1 MTYAFSESAPPI
13 GRRPILINGK
23 DIRCYYP
30 LFVMLAMGALVLCVF
45 WFGSRYPQLFHKAE
59 DMGHHQLASF
69 IWNSELLKLSATA
82 GFIERW
88 WVSFVN
94 WIWSMRFGM
103 SFGLALG
110 ALLHTIFEFYPPKL
124 GGNVY
129 LNTLKGVVLGA
140 PAGVCVNCAVPVA
153 CGVTRGKASVEAALG
168 FMFSSPTLNFVVVSM
183 VFAGLPWYYGAIQYS
198 LIAVVLFGLVP
209 LIVYLMNRQDAG
221 NDDESQ
227 PAVTCSIPLYKECE
241 ETLAQSVKHVIREY
255 GKNLFKLVKTAVPF
269 MLVAAVLSS
278 LAMELLPLKEIFAQ
292 VNPLMLSGIAL
303 ITVLLPIPIA
313 LDVMTAQ
320 QLYAQHVPAPYVM
333 LFLFTLGTYSFLP
346 MSYLWTEVS
355 KKLALVL
362 YGMFVILGLVAA
374 YAITFFVR

>member
-13 GRRPILINGK
+13 GRRPILIKGK

-30 LFVMLAMGALVLCVF
+30 LFVMLAMAALILCVF

-69 IWNSELLKLSATA
+69 IWNSELLKLSTIA

-110 ALLHTIFEFYPPKL
+110 ALLHTVFEFYPPKL
-124 GGNVY
+124 GGNIF
-129 LNTLKGVVLGA
+129 LNTLKGVVVGA

-153 CGVTRGKASVEAALG
+153 CGITRGKANVEAALG
-168 FMFSSPTLNFVVVSM
+168 FMFSSPTLNFIVVSM

-198 LIAVVLFGLVP
+198 LIALVLFVFVP
-209 LIVYLMNRQDAG
+209 LIVYLTNR
-221 NDDESQ
+221 NSKDEGAAETLQ
-227 PAVTCSIPLYKECE
+227 TCSIPLYKECE
-241 ETLAQSVKHVIREY
+241 ETFLQSVKHVVREY
-255 GKNLFKLVKTAVPF
+255 GRNLWKLIKTAVPF
-269 MLVAAVLSS
+269 MLMAAVLSS
-278 LAMELLPLKEIFAQ
+278 LVMELLPLKVIFAE
-292 VNPLMLSGIAL
+292 VNPLLLGGLAF

-320 QLYAQHVPAPYVM
+320 QLYAQQVPAPYVM

-362 YGMFVILGLVAA
+362 YGMFVTLGLVAA

>member
-13 GRRPILINGK
+13 GRRPMLINGK

-30 LFVMLAMGALVLCVF
+30 LFVMLAMTAVILCVF

-82 GFIERW
+82 GFVERW

-129 LNTLKGVVLGA
+129 LNTLKGVVLGV

-153 CGVTRGKASVEAALG
+153 CGVTRGKANVEAALG

-198 LIAVVLFGLVP
+198 LIAVVLFGFVP
-209 LIVYLMNRQDAG
+209 LIVYLMNRKDAG
-221 NDDESQ
+221 NDESQ

-241 ETLAQSVKHVIREY
+241 ETLFQSVKHVVREY
-255 GKNLFKLVKTAVPF
+255 SKNLLKLVKTAVPF
-269 MLVAAVLSS
+269 MLIAAVLSS

-320 QLYAQHVPAPYVM
+320 QLYTQQVPAPYVM

-355 KKLALVL
+355 KKLALLL

-374 YAITFFVR
+374 YAITFFV